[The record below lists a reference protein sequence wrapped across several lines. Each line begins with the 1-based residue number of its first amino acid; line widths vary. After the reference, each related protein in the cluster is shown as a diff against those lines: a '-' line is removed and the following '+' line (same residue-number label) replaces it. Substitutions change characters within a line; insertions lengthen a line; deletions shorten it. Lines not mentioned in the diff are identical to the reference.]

1 MELLAKEDGWVC
13 LDMLSR
19 HAADSMSWE
28 QLSRVQPA
36 VLAALERVHALRL
49 TNGGSPVLADC
60 RPCNVMVK

>member
-1 MELLAKEDGWVC
+1 MELLAKEDGWAC
-13 LDMLSR
+13 LDKL
-19 HAADSMSWE
+19 SWE
-28 QLSRVQPA
+28 QLSRAQPA